1 MLNVKKIEAFVIYG
15 HRQQSILSFR
25 FKGWTNGNYYDFL
38 GRWGFQFIWNNIQY
52 IDDAHSSKVRHFKKV
67 PGFQKSQFYT
77 PDLEK
82 RDAIGKTQIVAGKI
96 NALKERGH
104 CSKSYKSNFE
114 QTFECINFSLTC
126 MNSVKQKLQT
136 FTRL

>member
-1 MLNVKKIEAFVIYG
+1 MIWALSTIN
-15 HRQQSILSFR
+15 ILLVR
-25 FKGWTNGNYYDFL
+25 FKRWTKGIFYDA
-38 GRWGFQFIWNNIQY
+38 WGLQFIENSIQY
-52 IDDAHSSKVRHFKKV
+52 SDGAHSRRVRHFKKV

-96 NALKERGH
+96 NALKARGH
-104 CSKSYKSNFE
+104 CSKNYKSNFE

-126 MNSVKQKLQT
+126 MNSVKQKLL
-136 FTRL
+136 RDRIPK